1 MIGTRYPALIKS
13 KDPESLIESTGA
25 QLSSSRA
32 DHKNLLRLALFGDV
46 MTGRAIDQI
55 LRHPGDPVLYE
66 AYVRDA
72 REYVR
77 LAERA
82 NGPIPRPVD
91 DDYIWGAMLPELA
104 RAQPDVR
111 IVNLETSITSSD
123 QHWPN
128 KAIHY
133 RMHPLNIGCIKAAQI
148 DCCCLANNHVLDWGY
163 RGLAETLQT
172 LDAAGVAHGGAGL
185 QAAEAASPAVLDRGA
200 KGRVLLFAFGS
211 TTSGIP
217 WQWAATNDRPG
228 VNLLIDLSDD
238 TARAIASQMSCLR
251 RAGDII
257 IASIHWGS
265 NWGYDVPDE
274 QVSFAH
280 LLIDGGIDI
289 VYGHSSHHVK
299 TLEVYKDRLIL
310 YGCGDFLNDYE
321 GIGGYERF
329 RSDLA
334 LMYLATLDPGDGRLV
349 DLRLVPVQ
357 VKRFRVSRSL
367 PRDTQWLCSLLNGL
381 GAPFNVHVR
390 LLDDN
395 TMSLVWR

>member
-1 MIGTRYPALIKS
+1 MSPIEPA
-13 KDPESLIESTGA
+13 GA
-25 QLSSSRA
+25 RLSSSGA
-32 DHKNLLRLALFGDV
+32 HHENLICLVLCGDV

-55 LRHPGDPVLYE
+55 LGHPGDPVLYE
-66 AYVRDA
+66 PYVRDA

-91 DDYIWGAMLPELA
+91 DDYIWGAMPPELA
-104 RAQPDVR
+104 RAPTDVR

-123 QHWPN
+123 RHWPN

-133 RMHPLNIGCIKAAQI
+133 RMHPLNIGCIRAARI

-163 RGLAETLQT
+163 NGLAETLET
-172 LDAAGVAHGGAGL
+172 LDAAGVAHAGAGL
-185 QAAEAASPAVLDRGA
+185 HAAEAASPAILDRVA
-200 KGRVLLFAFGS
+200 NGRVLLFAFGS

-228 VNLLIDLSDD
+228 VNLLVDLSGD
-238 TARAIASQMSCLR
+238 TARAIASQMSCFR

-257 IASIHWGS
+257 IASIHWGG

-274 QVSFAH
+274 QASFAH

-289 VYGHSSHHVK
+289 VHGHSSHHVK
-299 TLEVYKDRLIL
+299 TIEVYRDRLIL

-334 LMYLATLDPGDGRLV
+334 LMYLATLDPADGSLVDVRLV
-349 DLRLVPVQ
+349 TMQ
-357 VKRFRVSRSL
+357 VKRFRLNRSL
-367 PRDTQWLCSLLNGL
+367 PSDAQWLCSLLNGL
-381 GAPFNVHVR
+381 GAPFNLRVR
-390 LLDDN
+390 LLDDS